1 MRREYSG
8 TPKEALTEDDVTVG
22 WSTLFS
28 TWLADAVAADLP
40 EPNAM
45 VLATADGHG
54 RPSARTVLLKGYDE
68 RGFVFYTNTQSPKGR
83 ELDAAAKAAGVF
95 HWKSLKRQVRLR
107 GTVERVSDAEADA
120 YFATRAKGSQIGAW
134 ASRQSMPLED
144 RFALEKS
151 VARYT
156 AKYGLGA
163 VPRPPDWSG
172 YRILPLA
179 MEFWQDRPFRLHER
193 IQFRRDRVAAPWSKT
208 RLYP

>member
-1 MRREYSG
+1 MESPISLRSG
-8 TPKEALTEDDVTVG
+8 NAGEADEPLG
-22 WSTLFS
+22 LFGAWFEEATRS
-28 TWLADAVAADLP
+28 
-40 EPNAM
+40 EPSDPTAM
-45 VLATADGHG
+45 ALATVDEDGFPNV
-54 RPSARTVLLKGYDE
+54 RMVLLKGYDE
-68 RGFVFYTNTQSPKGR
+68 RGFVFYTNTNSPKGR
-83 ELDAAAKAAGVF
+83 ELDTAAKAAAVF

-107 GTVERVSDAEADA
+107 GTVERVSDAEGDA

-134 ASRQSMPLED
+134 ASRQSMPLPD
-144 RFALEKS
+144 RFALEKA
-151 VARYT
+151 VALYT

-172 YRILPLA
+172 YRIVPLA

>member
-1 MRREYSG
+1 MESPISLRSG
-8 TPKEALTEDDVTVG
+8 
-22 WSTLFS
+22 FS
-28 TWLADAVAADLP
+28 TDAD
-40 EPNAM
+40 EPLVLFGAWFEEATRTEPSDPTAM
-45 VLATADGHG
+45 ALATVDEDGLPNV
-54 RPSARTVLLKGYDE
+54 RMVLLKGFDE
-68 RGFVFYTNTQSPKGR
+68 RGFVFYTNTNSPKGR
-83 ELDAAAKAAGVF
+83 ELDAAAKAAAVF
-95 HWKSLKRQVRLR
+95 HWKSLKRQIRLR

-134 ASRQSMPLED
+134 ASRQSMPLPE
-144 RFALEKS
+144 RFALEKA
-151 VARYT
+151 VALYT

-172 YRILPLA
+172 YRIVPLA